1 MEDYAMAGTLE
12 QIIKPV
18 QDEFSRFEEMYNDAF
33 STSNAVLKMVY
44 LQLKEA
50 KGKQIRPIMALLAAK
65 AMGGV
70 SDKSFD
76 VVLVLEMLHNASL
89 LHDDVIDEADIRR
102 GAPSVNKTFGNKTA
116 ILSGDYLLAQAF
128 GHLADISEPRI
139 ITALSQLGKD
149 LSEGEI
155 LEMVVSTQS
164 LKDESKYL
172 EVIYKKTAVLFAT
185 SLYVGALS
193 SGNVSEDEAQR
204 MREFGNKLGMCF
216 QIKDDIF
223 DYQSDSK
230 IIGKPVGADIREKK
244 ITLPL
249 IYAYRNASKEEKREA
264 ERRLQTSESVL
275 NDVDV
280 EFFLRFVHANKGI
293 QGAEERMDVF
303 RKEAERLLDSFP
315 PSDYIEALRS
325 ISHFITDRKK

>member
-1 MEDYAMAGTLE
+1 MAGTLE

-155 LEMVVSTQS
+155 LEMVVSIQS

-204 MREFGNKLGMCF
+204 
-216 QIKDDIF
+216 
-223 DYQSDSK
+223 
-230 IIGKPVGADIREKK
+230 
-244 ITLPL
+244 
-249 IYAYRNASKEEKREA
+249 
-264 ERRLQTSESVL
+264 
-275 NDVDV
+275 
-280 EFFLRFVHANKGI
+280 
-293 QGAEERMDVF
+293 
-303 RKEAERLLDSFP
+303 
-315 PSDYIEALRS
+315 
-325 ISHFITDRKK
+325 